1 MSLTLWKDRELS
13 RLRQDMDSLFETF
26 CRDFNMS
33 CTMEQL
39 LGPPRVD
46 LSETEDELI
55 VQADIPG
62 LDEKGLHLSID
73 DDVLVIQGKRE
84 ERVSHEGGEAFH
96 STSFTQ
102 HVPLPVPVLVDQV
115 RASFQDGHLTV
126 RLPKKK
132 EEPPRRIAISVGPVP
147 AKSSS

>member
-13 RLRQDMDSLFETF
+13 RLRQDMESLFETF
-26 CRDFNMS
+26 CRDFSMS
-33 CTMEQL
+33 CTMDQF

-55 VQADIPG
+55 LQAEIPG
-62 LDEKGLHLSID
+62 LDVEGLHLSLE
-73 DDVLVIQGKRE
+73 DDVLVIHGKRE
-84 ERVSHEGGEAFH
+84 QRTSHEGGETFH

-102 HVPLPVPVLVDQV
+102 HIPLPVPVLVDQV
-115 RASFQDGHLTV
+115 KANFQDGRLTV

-132 EEPPRRIAISVGPVP
+132 EEPSRRIPISVESAP